1 MEEEYITLMRE
12 YEIGYHTKKE
22 KTLVKTIETLPSYIP
37 PYQIF
42 LGGPQNTKMSITDED
57 VSSTLSL
64 VREKNAKIYVHS
76 QYIINLSND
85 EPYVSD
91 LLIKNLQYAK
101 QAGFKGVVVHTGKYT
116 SKEPKLAIDIMY
128 KNLSLVLDHAT
139 SECPILLETPSGQGT
154 ETLTDCKEFVDF
166 VKRFNS
172 ECIRICVDTCH
183 VFASGYDDPLEYI
196 QYIQK
201 IDKNLLKLVH
211 YNDSKTSCGSCLD
224 RHELIGNGHIGFEKM
239 KKIAEYCHSH
249 KISMV
254 YEG

>member
-1 MEEEYITLMRE
+1 MA
-12 YEIGYHTKKE
+12 
-22 KTLVKTIETLPSYIP
+22 
-37 PYQIF
+37 
-42 LGGPQNTKMSITDED
+42 D
-57 VSSTLSL
+57 
-64 VREKNAKIYVHS
+64 A
-76 QYIINLSND
+76 NLKV
-85 EPYVSD
+85 EP
-91 LLIKNLQYAK
+91 
-101 QAGFKGVVVHTGKYT
+101 
-116 SKEPKLAIDIMY
+116 
-128 KNLSLVLDHAT
+128 
-139 SECPILLETPSGQGT
+139 
-154 ETLTDCKEFVDF
+154 
-166 VKRFNS
+166 
-172 ECIRICVDTCH
+172 IRICVDTCH

>member
-1 MEEEYITLMRE
+1 MEEDSIVLMRQ

-22 KTLVKTIETLPSYIP
+22 KTLTKTIETLPSYIP

-42 LGGPQNTKMSITDED
+42 LGGPQNTKMCITDD
-57 VSSTLSL
+57 DLSSSLSL
-64 VREKNAKIYVHS
+64 VNKKNAKIYVHS

-85 EPYVSD
+85 DLYISE
-91 LLIKNLQYAK
+91 LLIKNIQYSK

-116 SKEPKLAIDIMY
+116 SKEPQLAIDNMF
-128 KNLSLVLDHAT
+128 KNLSLALSYAT
-139 SECPILLETPSGQGT
+139 VECPILLETPSGQGT

-166 VKRFNS
+166 VKKFDS
-172 ECIRICVDTCH
+172 TSIRICVDTCH

-224 RHELIGNGHIGFEKM
+224 RHELIGHGHIGLEKM
-239 KKIAEYCHSH
+239 KKIAEYCHVNM
-249 KISMV
+249 IPMV